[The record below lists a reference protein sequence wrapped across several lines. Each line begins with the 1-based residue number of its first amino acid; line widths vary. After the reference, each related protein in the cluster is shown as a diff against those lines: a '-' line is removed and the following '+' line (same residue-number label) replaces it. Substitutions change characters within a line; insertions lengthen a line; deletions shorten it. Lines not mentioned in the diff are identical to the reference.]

1 MPGIIDDHIEAA
13 EFLFGMVD
21 GRIDVIPL
29 ADVGGEGARLATER
43 FNFLFTASSLSAFRS
58 TSAISAPS
66 AANRSAMPR
75 PMPSAAPV
83 TRMTFFVQC
92 HELSPR
98 CVVQRPKAPAA
109 AVYGCRLKM
118 GLDIDHVDQLVVD
131 ELLEAE
137 AKQFAPVA
145 GTADTAKGQVGLH
158 LGRVV
163 DKDHPCRNALRDLK
177 AVLFVGRKTE
187 PPRPKGESLAM
198 RTASSSS
205 PGAE

>member
-1 MPGIIDDHIEAA
+1 
-13 EFLFGMVD
+13 
-21 GRIDVIPL
+21 
-29 ADVGGEGARLATER
+29 
-43 FNFLFTASSLSAFRS
+43 
-58 TSAISAPS
+58 
-66 AANRSAMPR
+66 
-75 PMPSAAPV
+75 
-83 TRMTFFVQC
+83 
-92 HELSPR
+92 
-98 CVVQRPKAPAA
+98 
-109 AVYGCRLKM
+109 M

-177 AVLFVGRKTE
+177 AVLFVGRKN
-187 PPRPKGESLAM
+187 
-198 RTASSSS
+198 RTAETERRVVGNAHGVVLI